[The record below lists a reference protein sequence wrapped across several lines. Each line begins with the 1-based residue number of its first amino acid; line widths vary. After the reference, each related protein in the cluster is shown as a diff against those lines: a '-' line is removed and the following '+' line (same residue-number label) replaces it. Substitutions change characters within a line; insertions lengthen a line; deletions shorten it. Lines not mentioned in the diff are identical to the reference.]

1 LASHDATRI
10 SSSRTNATHLPSGE
24 IFASSTGEPSAER
37 ATKRRSPPWTPLP
50 LNTSWTYAP
59 YVCEMS
65 NRIIDD
71 RACEE
76 EEEEVDDDGD
86 ARWSARWELDAHS

>member
-1 LASHDATRI
+1 
-10 SSSRTNATHLPSGE
+10 
-24 IFASSTGEPSAER
+24 
-37 ATKRRSPPWTPLP
+37 
-50 LNTSWTYAP
+50 
-59 YVCEMS
+59 MS